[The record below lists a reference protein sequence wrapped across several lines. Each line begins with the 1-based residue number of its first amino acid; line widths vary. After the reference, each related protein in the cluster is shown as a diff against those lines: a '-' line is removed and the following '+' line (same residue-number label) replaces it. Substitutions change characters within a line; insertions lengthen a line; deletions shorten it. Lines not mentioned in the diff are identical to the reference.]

1 MWYVRYSCGMGKRTS
16 VYLSD
21 ALYEA
26 WRASGVPLS
35 ELVRQALDAGR
46 DDLALRIGRAALGA
60 MEATGYATPGGTTA
74 TEVPLAGHATPGGTG
89 TTPSGTSEPGTV
101 KTAATKRS
109 APNRPAAEPAEL
121 AGIPLT
127 VASALPRPQRCTHP
141 GKRSVGGWCK
151 DCDHLIEPG
160 GKWA

>member
-1 MWYVRYSCGMGKRTS
+1 MGKRTS

-21 ALYEA
+21 GLYEA

-35 ELVRQALDAGR
+35 ELVRQALDAGE
-46 DDLALRIGRAALGA
+46 DSLALRVGRAALNAAGH
-60 MEATGYATPGGTTA
+60 ATRGGTA
-74 TEVPLAGHATPGGTG
+74 TEVPSPAHATSGGTS
-89 TTPSGTSEPGTV
+89 TTPSGTPEPGET
-101 KTAATKRS
+101 KTAATKK
-109 APNRPAAEPAEL
+109 APAVAPVAADL

-127 VASALPRPQRCTHP
+127 VASALPKPRRCTHA

-160 GKWA
+160 GAWA